1 MKKIAA
7 LMLALVLAIAAIGCS
22 APADQNQDNT
32 PANDNK
38 EPYRVAMV
46 TDTGGI
52 NDQSFNASAWAGLQ
66 RAQEELGCEVAY
78 NLDGGGSSALYFNG
92 TVVNNPTTNG
102 RRIQERS
109 VSDIVYIGY

>member
-7 LMLALVLAIAAIGCS
+7 LMLALVIAIAAIGCS

-52 NDQSFNASAWAGLQ
+52 ND
-66 RAQEELGCEVAY
+66 
-78 NLDGGGSSALYFNG
+78 
-92 TVVNNPTTNG
+92 
-102 RRIQERS
+102 
-109 VSDIVYIGY
+109 

>member
-7 LMLALVLAIAAIGCS
+7 LMLALVIAIAAIGCS

-66 RAQEELGCEVAY
+66 RAQEELGCEVKYFESKTTPTMPPTSRPLLTKVMTLSCA
-78 NLDGGGSSALYFNG
+78 SA
-92 TVVNNPTTNG
+92 
-102 RRIQERS
+102 S
-109 VSDIVYIGY
+109 